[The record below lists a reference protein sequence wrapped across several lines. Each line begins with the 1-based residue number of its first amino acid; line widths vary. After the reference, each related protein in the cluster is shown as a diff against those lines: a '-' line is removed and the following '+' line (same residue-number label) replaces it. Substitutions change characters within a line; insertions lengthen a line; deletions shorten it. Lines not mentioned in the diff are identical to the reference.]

1 MSASINA
8 NVLKNFIVKTIGAD
22 KLTQVQAQKYDI
34 DGNKYVEANK
44 DENAYL
50 ELDEILSDT
59 DLYEQF
65 ATMYVEEQ
73 DKEKAAAADDE
84 QEKEEAAKVKDK
96 GESKA

>member
-1 MSASINA
+1 MSTNINA
-8 NVLKNFIVKTIGAD
+8 NLLKTFIVKTIGAD
-22 KLTQVQAQKYDI
+22 KITQNQIQKFDI
-34 DGNKYVEANK
+34 EQDKYADANK

-50 ELDEILSDT
+50 ELDEIIADK

-73 DKEKAAAADDE
+73 KQKQDTANADK
-84 QEKEEAAKVKDK
+84 EKEEAEKVQDK

>member
-1 MSASINA
+1 MSTNINA
-8 NVLKNFIVKTIGAD
+8 NVLKNFIVKTFGAN
-22 KLTQVQAQKYDI
+22 KLTKNEAQRYDI
-34 DGNKYVEANK
+34 DANKYTEANK

-50 ELDEILSDT
+50 ELDEILDDK

-73 DKEKAAAADDE
+73 DKENEVNSEK
-84 QEKEEAAKVKDK
+84 EKEEATKVQDK

>member
-1 MSASINA
+1 MSTNINA

-22 KLTQVQAQKYDI
+22 KLTHNQAQKFDI
-34 DGNKYVEANK
+34 DGKKYAEANK

-50 ELDEILSDT
+50 ELDEILQDS

-73 DKEKAAAADDE
+73 DKDKAAADE
-84 QEKEEAAKVKDK
+84 EKEKEEASKVQDK

>member
-1 MSASINA
+1 MSTNINA

-22 KLTQVQAQKYDI
+22 KLTQNQAQKYDI

-50 ELDEILSDT
+50 ELDEILHS

-73 DKEKAAAADDE
+73 DKDKDKAAADKE
-84 QEKEEAAKVKDK
+84 KEKEEAAKVQDK